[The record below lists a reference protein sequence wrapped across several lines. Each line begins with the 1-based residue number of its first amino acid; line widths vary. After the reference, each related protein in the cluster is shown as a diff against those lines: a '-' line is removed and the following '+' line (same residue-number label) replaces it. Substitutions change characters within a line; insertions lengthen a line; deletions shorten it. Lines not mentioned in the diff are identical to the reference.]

1 MTRPFNPAV
10 LRYRVSVF
18 IDLYRKSAEIALHR
32 EATHRAVLRER
43 DKRIRLIVDR
53 DAPEACR
60 QPADM
65 IFTLEDRAKP
75 VSVEALER
83 TFRAVAGGRK

>member
-10 LRYRVSVF
+10 PRYRVPLF

-32 EATHRAVLRER
+32 EATHQAALRARDER
-43 DKRIRLIVDR
+43 VRLILDR
-53 DAPEACR
+53 DAPEACGHA
-60 QPADM
+60 ADM
-65 IFTLEDRAKP
+65 IFTPEDRAKP

>member
-18 IDLYRKSAEIALHR
+18 IDLYRKSAESAEIALLR
-32 EATHRAVLRER
+32 EATHRA
-43 DKRIRLIVDR
+43 
-53 DAPEACR
+53 APEACGHA
-60 QPADM
+60 ADM

-75 VSVEALER
+75 VGVEALER

>member
-18 IDLYRKSAEIALHR
+18 IDLYRKSAESALR
-32 EATHRAVLRER
+32 CEATHRAVLRER

-53 DAPEACR
+53 DAPEACG